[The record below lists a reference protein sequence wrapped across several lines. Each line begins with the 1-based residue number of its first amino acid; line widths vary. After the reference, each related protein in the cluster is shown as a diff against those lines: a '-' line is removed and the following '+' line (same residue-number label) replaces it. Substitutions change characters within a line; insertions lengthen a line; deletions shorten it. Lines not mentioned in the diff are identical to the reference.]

1 MVNKG
6 IKKVISFI
14 FVIILLLSLASV
26 AAAKNEDN
34 GERFCSYKLYIDS
47 KGKTVNFLH
56 NEFYDIFADY
66 YVEKCFNCYMKDKEN
81 QYYSNLISEN
91 LYNTVK
97 ENDDVT
103 YLVVI
108 LKSADNA
115 ADIREKTGYC
125 EFENDYCAYKEKVS
139 NIGELDELLKTE
151 NLEYITLFA
160 PDCDLLFVNEL
171 VFREEFT
178 PTATDARKILRY
190 SAGLDKAPA
199 DRGEAK
205 EFLFMSDTD
214 LDGKI
219 TAADAR
225 TALRISAKR
234 FYPFGDWNWYIFHP
248 TGLRMN
254 LAG

>member
-6 IKKVISFI
+6 IKKAISFI
-14 FVIILLLSLASV
+14 FVIILLFSMASG

-34 GERFCSYKLYIDS
+34 GERFCSYKLYVDS
-47 KGKTVNFLH
+47 KGETVNFLH
-56 NEFYDIFADY
+56 NEFYDIFADH
-66 YVEKCFNCYMKDKEN
+66 YVEKCFNCYIKDKEN
-81 QYYSNLISEN
+81 QNYSNLISEN

-97 ENDDVT
+97 ESNDVT

-108 LKSADNA
+108 LKSADNGS
-115 ADIREKTGYC
+115 DLREKNGYC
-125 EFENDYCAYKEKVS
+125 EFEDDYCAYKEKVA

-151 NLEYITLFA
+151 NLEYIMLFA
-160 PDCDLLFVNEL
+160 PDCDLLFVNEMI
-171 VFREEFT
+171 FCEEFA
-178 PTATDARKILRY
+178 PDAADARKILRY
-190 SAGLDKAPA
+190 SAGLDKVPA

-225 TALRISAKR
+225 TALRISAKLEKGNV
-234 FYPFGDWNWYIFHP
+234 YYTSSEG
-248 TGLRMN
+248 
-254 LAG
+254 AGAFWKD

>member
-6 IKKVISFI
+6 IKKAISFI
-14 FVIILLLSLASV
+14 FVIILLFSMASG
-26 AAAKNEDN
+26 AAAANDD
-34 GERFCSYKLYIDS
+34 GGFCSYKLYVDS

-125 EFENDYCAYKEKVS
+125 EFENDYCAYKEKGS
-139 NIGELDELLKTE
+139 N
-151 NLEYITLFA
+151 
-160 PDCDLLFVNEL
+160 
-171 VFREEFT
+171 
-178 PTATDARKILRY
+178 
-190 SAGLDKAPA
+190 
-199 DRGEAK
+199 RGEGD
-205 EFLFMSDTD
+205 EP
-214 LDGKI
+214 
-219 TAADAR
+219 
-225 TALRISAKR
+225 
-234 FYPFGDWNWYIFHP
+234 PF
-248 TGLRMN
+248 
-254 LAG
+254 